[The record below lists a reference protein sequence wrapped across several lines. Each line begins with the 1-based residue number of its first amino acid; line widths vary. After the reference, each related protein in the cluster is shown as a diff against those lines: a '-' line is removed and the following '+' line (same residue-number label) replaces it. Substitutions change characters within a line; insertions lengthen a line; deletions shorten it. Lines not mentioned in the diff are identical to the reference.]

1 MIDTK
6 KFYSAMKAAGYT
18 TKDLASKIG
27 WSEKELVDKV
37 GNEMSITIQEIK
49 KLVDIL
55 KITDVQQ
62 MFQIFLNNVIF
73 GKRVP

>member
-1 MIDTK
+1 MVDTK
-6 KFYSAMKAAGYT
+6 GFYSAMKAAGYN
-18 TKDLASKIG
+18 TKDLASKVG
-27 WSEKELVDKV
+27 WSEKELIEKV
-37 GNEMSITIQEIK
+37 GNETPITVQEIK
-49 KLVDIL
+49 TLVDAL